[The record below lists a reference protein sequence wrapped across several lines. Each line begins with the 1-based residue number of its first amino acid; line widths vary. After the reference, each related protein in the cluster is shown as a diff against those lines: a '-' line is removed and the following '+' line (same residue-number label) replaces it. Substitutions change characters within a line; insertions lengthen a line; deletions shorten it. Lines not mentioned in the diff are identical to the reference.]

1 MNPIVDPISAPHVPE
16 DAFHLRCGRHS
27 LDLSFPRVMGIL
39 NVTPDSFSDGGRF
52 NDPGRAV
59 EHAFTLL
66 AEGADILDLGAES
79 TRPGAAAVSAEEEI
93 ARLMPVMHALRDVK
107 IPLSV
112 DTMKPEVMR
121 VAIGE
126 GVSFINDIN
135 ALRSDGALEAVVRSQ
150 AGVCL
155 MHMRGEPANMQ
166 NATSYVD
173 VVAEVGQ
180 FLAARVAAAEAA
192 GIARERICIDPG
204 FGFGK
209 TLQHNLLLV
218 RGLDRLAGI
227 GTVLFGA
234 SRKASLG
241 QLTGRP
247 AGERLVPSVA
257 MALLAAERGASILR
271 VHDVAATRDAL
282 AIWTALRDA

>member
-1 MNPIVDPISAPHVPE
+1 M
-16 DAFHLRCGRHS
+16 
-27 LDLSFPRVMGIL
+27 
-39 NVTPDSFSDGGRF
+39 
-52 NDPGRAV
+52 
-59 EHAFTLL
+59 
-66 AEGADILDLGAES
+66 
-79 TRPGAAAVSAEEEI
+79 
-93 ARLMPVMHALRDVK
+93 
-107 IPLSV
+107 
-112 DTMKPEVMR
+112 
-121 VAIGE
+121 
-126 GVSFINDIN
+126 INDVN
-135 ALRSDGALEAVVRSQ
+135 ALRAPGAVEAL
-150 AGVCL
+150 AGSEAGICL
-155 MHMRGEPANMQ
+155 MHMKGEPRTMQ
-166 NATSYVD
+166 VEPRYDD
-173 VVAEVGQ
+173 VVGEVCD
-180 FLAARVAAAEAA
+180 FLRDRASKVMAA
-192 GIARERICIDPG
+192 GIAPERICIDPG

>member
-1 MNPIVDPISAPHVPE
+1 
-16 DAFHLRCGRHS
+16 
-27 LDLSFPRVMGIL
+27 MGVVNI
-39 NVTPDSFSDGGRF
+39 TPDSFSDGGR
-52 NDPGRAV
+52 DAKHAAG
-59 EHAFTLL
+59 HAFRLL
-66 AEGADILDLGAES
+66 EEGADILDLGAES

-135 ALRSDGALEAVVRSQ
+135 ALRSDGALDAVARSQ

-166 NATSYVD
+166 NAPSYAD

-209 TLQHNLLLV
+209 TAEHNMRLLNELAV
-218 RGLDRLAGI
+218 FAATGLP
-227 GTVLFGA
+227 VLFGA
-234 SRKASLG
+234 SRKSTLG
-241 QLTGRP
+241 SVTGRP
-247 AGERLVPSVA
+247 VGERVHASVA
-257 MALLAAERGASILR
+257 AALLAAERGAAILR
-271 VHDVAATRDAL
+271 VHDVAPTRDAL
-282 AIWTALRDA
+282 AVWLAMRGDRTIRQ

>member
-1 MNPIVDPISAPHVPE
+1 
-16 DAFHLRCGRHS
+16 
-27 LDLSFPRVMGIL
+27 MGVVNI
-39 NVTPDSFSDGGRF
+39 TPDSFSDGGR
-52 NDPGRAV
+52 DAKHAV
-59 EHAFTLL
+59 GHAFRLL
-66 AEGADILDLGAES
+66 EEGADILDLGAES

-93 ARLMPVMHALRDVK
+93 ARLMPVIRALRDVK

-135 ALRSDGALEAVVRSQ
+135 ALRSDGALEAVARSQ

-166 NATSYVD
+166 IAPSYAD

-192 GIARERICIDPG
+192 GIGRERICIDPG

-209 TLQHNLLLV
+209 TAEHNMRLLNELAV
-218 RGLDRLAGI
+218 FAATGLP
-227 GTVLFGA
+227 VLFGA
-234 SRKASLG
+234 SRKSTLG
-241 QLTGRP
+241 SLTGRP
-247 AGERLVPSVA
+247 VGERVHASVA
-257 MALLAAERGASILR
+257 AALLAAERGAAILR
-271 VHDVAATRDAL
+271 VHDVAPTRDAL
-282 AIWTALRDA
+282 AVWLAMRGDRSIGQ